1 MVPEPQTQTASG
13 SPRAASGAAVESHTR
28 RAPPSPWCIRAHTRS
43 RVSRAGPEPVAALQG
58 ARARHPGCP
67 GAPAPPTR
75 PPRGRSPRPGPAGGP
90 LPRPTLARRPPA
102 RSPSALAHLAA
113 AGVLGPR
120 AGRPLRQEAPLAAS
134 APGAPPGGSAR
145 LVPPGAELGGGK
157 AGAWARRVRGAVSP
171 PRSRGAS
178 RPRFLPSRGDY
189 WFRLKAPPRVQ
200 EPHFRGT
207 CPRLSGL
214 RDAPDGPAP
223 GPPAGPPSASPVG
236 ALRSAWSSAAP
247 GPPFHKSSAES
258 VPLTAGSFCF
268 TPCNR
273 RAFGLLSARPPPS
286 PGPRGACCGSG
297 PDPPPVAPR
306 RAALS
311 AGHADPQRGS
321 PPTAPPG
328 PHSSR

>member
-67 GAPAPPTR
+67 GAPALPTR

-113 AGVLGPR
+113 AGALGPR
-120 AGRPLRQEAPLAAS
+120 AGRPLRQEVPLAAS

-178 RPRFLPSRGDY
+178 RPR
-189 WFRLKAPPRVQ
+189 W
-200 EPHFRGT
+200 EPLGSSHSD
-207 CPRLSGL
+207 PAQLSGSL
-214 RDAPDGPAP
+214 DFYPHEAIIGFDSRLPLGSRSRTSGGRALG
-223 GPPAGPPSASPVG
+223 SPV
-236 ALRSAWSSAAP
+236 
-247 GPPFHKSSAES
+247 
-258 VPLTAGSFCF
+258 
-268 TPCNR
+268 
-273 RAFGLLSARPPPS
+273 
-286 PGPRGACCGSG
+286 
-297 PDPPPVAPR
+297 
-306 RAALS
+306 
-311 AGHADPQRGS
+311 
-321 PPTAPPG
+321 
-328 PHSSR
+328 

>member
-1 MVPEPQTQTASG
+1 MGTSG
-13 SPRAASGAAVESHTR
+13 KQPL
-28 RAPPSPWCIRAHTRS
+28 RS
-43 RVSRAGPEPVAALQG
+43 RPVVW
-58 ARARHPGCP
+58 
-67 GAPAPPTR
+67 
-75 PPRGRSPRPGPAGGP
+75 
-90 LPRPTLARRPPA
+90 
-102 RSPSALAHLAA
+102 
-113 AGVLGPR
+113 VL
-120 AGRPLRQEAPLAAS
+120 
-134 APGAPPGGSAR
+134 
-145 LVPPGAELGGGK
+145 
-157 AGAWARRVRGAVSP
+157 
-171 PRSRGAS
+171 
-178 RPRFLPSRGDY
+178 RFLPSRGDY